1 MITPNREDQLDM
13 LSAMRQLEANNYCV
27 AEVNPDDF
35 PADYKLHPDSK
46 RVGRWR
52 AKMVDFCYEV
62 ADYCMSDRE
71 TVAIAISLLD
81 RFLRT
86 PAGLEVCQNQ
96 DLFKLAAMTC
106 HYTTIKVHE
115 PPAVPPEVISEMS
128 LGAFSVEQ
136 AEDMEF
142 VILQSIRWRVNPPTA
157 MAFLRQFLYLIPVGL
172 MTTAVKENIYE
183 TSVQQIEMALRDRH
197 FVKDKYSVIAMSA
210 LSNALKQANKHDP
223 EKYVSIWS
231 GLMKDAKMDPR
242 MILKTQERLQEL
254 ADMVAQGDEETFDST
269 ASVDK
274 FPCKRLFYGRSN
286 SLLSLEINR
295 DLLTSTASVA

>member
-1 MITPNREDQLDM
+1 MMFDHTNAEENLDV
-13 LSAMRQLEANNYCV
+13 LQAMRKLEDSGYTVETDQALV
-27 AEVNPDDF
+27 DEFVGDDHTR
-35 PADYKLHPDSK
+35 LTPDSK

-62 ADYCMSDRE
+62 AEYCMSDRE
-71 TVAIAISLLD
+71 TVAIAMSYLD

-106 HYTTIKVHE
+106 HYTTIKIHE

-142 VILQSIRWRVNPPTA
+142 VILQSIGWRVNPPTSY
-157 MAFLRQFLYLIPVGL
+157 AFLRQFLYLIPVGL
-172 MTTAVKENIYE
+172 MTANLKESAYEAAVE
-183 TSVQQIEMALRDRH
+183 QLDFALRDRH
-197 FVKDKYSVIAMSA
+197 FVKDKQSDIAMSG
-210 LSNALKQANKHDP
+210 LLNALRSICGDDT
-223 EKYVSIWS
+223 EKYVAVWS
-231 GLMKDAKMDPR
+231 TLMKSADMESRIVLATQSR
-242 MILKTQERLQEL
+242 LKAL
-254 ADMVAQGDEETFDST
+254 ADSMEQDVESFDST
-269 ASVDK
+269 GSVDK

-286 SLLSLEINR
+286 SLQSIEV
-295 DLLTSTASVA
+295 S